1 MLQFFWPPIR
11 HDPKLLPTEM
21 DQKSGVA
28 NFVFFEKN
36 SFLILEVLTLRLFW
50 GIRSLNF
57 KTFKTLVLDQVLK
70 VLTLSVPSCK

>member
-36 SFLILEVLTLRLFW
+36 SFLGKNDL
-50 GIRSLNF
+50 RSLNF
-57 KTFKTLVLDQVLK
+57 KTVLESK
-70 VLTLSVPSCK
+70 KS